1 MIFQRKHTSET
12 ILEGWMG
19 KAKGI
24 LQIAWER
31 GLIDPTRVSEYVV
44 DAPCDAFGVE
54 DKTLS
59 LRGIL
64 ASCEDFL
71 NEKSQL
77 QYVFESLGG
86 SCLMSPKYHP
96 EIAGEGIENLWG
108 YIKKLYHTDWSI
120 REAKDQKE
128 VDFQRLISGIM
139 DRHDGRLN
147 TTVVRKAARR
157 ARDYMIAYSLIQKRL
172 EQQIV
177 GEEEGQQNEAQYGT
191 ILVPDNTSI
200 SCELIEKVVKQ
211 LRNKKFH
218 RAPRDLD
225 TAFINEL

>member
-1 MIFQRKHTSET
+1 
-12 ILEGWMG
+12 
-19 KAKGI
+19 
-24 LQIAWER
+24 
-31 GLIDPTRVSEYVV
+31 
-44 DAPCDAFGVE
+44 
-54 DKTLS
+54 
-59 LRGIL
+59 
-64 ASCEDFL
+64 
-71 NEKSQL
+71 
-77 QYVFESLGG
+77 
-86 SCLMSPKYHP
+86 MSPKYHP